1 MTKFISN
8 SEKETVALGKEF
20 ASTKLKAGD
29 VVALI
34 GELGS
39 GKTRFIKGI
48 CSGLGV
54 TEHVSSPSFTIVNEY
69 ASNVCKIFHFDF
81 YRIASTSELKEIGF
95 DDYIYNEGICV
106 IEWADR
112 IMDLLPPNRYEVLFT
127 LGESETVREIVINK
141 VDAHIK

>member
-8 SEKETVALGKEF
+8 SENKTVALGEEF
-20 ASTKLKAGD
+20 AKTKLKPGD

-69 ASNVCKIFHFDF
+69 ASKNGKIFHFDF
-81 YRIASTSELKEIGF
+81 YRIASISELKEIGF
-95 DDYIYNEGICV
+95 YDYVYNEGICV

-112 IMDLLPPNRYEVLFT
+112 VMDLLPPNRYDVLFT

-141 VDAHIK
+141 VDAHI

>member
-1 MTKFISN
+1 M
-8 SEKETVALGKEF
+8 ALGEEF
-20 ASTKLKAGD
+20 AKTKLKPGD

-69 ASNVCKIFHFDF
+69 ASKNGKIFHFDF
-81 YRIASTSELKEIGF
+81 YRIASISELKEIGF
-95 DDYIYNEGICV
+95 YDYVYNEGICV

-112 IMDLLPPNRYEVLFT
+112 VMDLLPPNRYDVLFT

-141 VDAHIK
+141 VDAHI

>member
-8 SEKETVALGKEF
+8 SEKETVALGEEF
-20 ASTKLKAGD
+20 AKTKLKPGD

-69 ASNVCKIFHFDF
+69 TSKIGKIFHFDF

-112 IMDLLPPNRYEVLFT
+112 VMELLPPNRYDVLFT